1 MLSLKNEK
9 QHLKGADLTR
19 MDQPDTRP
27 FKVER
32 IASWFVILAILI
44 FCLNYFSNFLQPIV
58 IAVMI
63 WYGVY
68 ELKRILAKL
77 KIKGNALP
85 NWLLTL
91 FAFLIIFL
99 ISIGIFEILTSNLE
113 LIIKKSPEYAEN
125 FKNMISGL
133 QTLDGFQ
140 DIQQRIVS
148 RAKEFDVQP
157 LLTGFLNSLTNI
169 AGNTIVIIIY
179 VAFLLVEEKYFS
191 KKLHAVTANSEKQE
205 KVDVVMD
212 QVTQAIR
219 KYISVKTQMSLL
231 TGVLSY
237 VLLLL
242 FDVDFPVLWAFLI
255 FLLNF
260 IPYIGSFI
268 ATALPSVFAMFQFQ
282 SFAMLFWVFIVI
294 QAVQL
299 LVGNVLEPKIMGR
312 TLNLSPLGV
321 MLALTFWGVIWGILG
336 MFLSVPIT
344 SVMLITFS
352 RFEST
357 RFIAVWLSET
367 GELDNS

>member
-1 MLSLKNEK
+1 
-9 QHLKGADLTR
+9 

-68 ELKRILAKL
+68 ELKRVLHKI
-77 KIKGNALP
+77 KIKGNSLP
-85 NWLLTL
+85 NWLLTT
-91 FAFLIIFL
+91 FAFLIILL
-99 ISIGIFEILTSNLE
+99 ISFGVFEILTSNLE
-113 LIIKKSPEYAEN
+113 LIIRKSPEYAEN
-125 FKNMISGL
+125 FKRMISGL
-133 QTLDGFQ
+133 HTVDGFQ
-140 DIQQRIVS
+140 DIQERIIS
-148 RAKEFDVQP
+148 KAKEFDIQP
-157 LLTGFLNSLTNI
+157 ILTAFLNSLTNI

-179 VAFLLVEEKYFS
+179 VAFLLVEEKFFA
-191 KKLHAVTANSEKQE
+191 KKLQAVTASSTKQE
-205 KVDVVMD
+205 KVNLVMD
-212 QVTQAIR
+212 QITQAIR

-242 FDVDFPVLWAFLI
+242 FGVDFPVLWAFLI

-268 ATALPSVFAMFQFQ
+268 ATSLPSIFAMFQFQ
-282 SFAMLFWVFIVI
+282 SFAMLFWVFMVI

-321 MLALTFWGVIWGILG
+321 MLALTFWGVIWGVLG

-357 RFIAVWLSET
+357 RFIAIWLSET
-367 GELDNS
+367 GEIENS

>member
-1 MLSLKNEK
+1 
-9 QHLKGADLTR
+9 

-77 KIKGNALP
+77 KIKGKALP

-191 KKLHAVTANSEKQE
+191 KKLHAVTSNSEKQE